1 MADAALRDRVAVV
14 GVGNTTFGRL
24 PGHSAYDLGLWAFK
38 EALADAGLR
47 ARDVDGLIVN
57 RIPDYQ
63 RFGEIAGIDPRFAA
77 ITPGQGRMSGAS
89 IQMAAAVIAAG
100 MATTVALVYGN
111 DGRSAGA
118 KYGGDSDGYGSG
130 GAGMWF
136 PYGMTSPGAVHAM
149 MFRQHMHRYGTTTR
163 QLAEVGV
170 AFRTHAS
177 LNPNAVMR
185 EPITIEQH
193 QASRFICDPLRLF
206 DYCLINDGGVCLI
219 VTGAE
224 RARDRAKP
232 PVWVRGFGQATRLAD
247 SSFPDEDFWHA
258 PIAAS
263 GRDAFAM
270 AGVAREDLDA
280 LMIYDN
286 FSPTVLFSLEGL
298 GFCGRGESGPFVEG
312 GTLSLGGRWPTNTS
326 GGHMSESY
334 MQGWALNVEAVRQ
347 LRGECGP
354 RQVNG
359 ARHVLYT
366 CAAPLVTTI
375 IYGRDDR

>member
-1 MADAALRDRVAVV
+1 MPSKDLRNRVAVV

-24 PGHSAYDLGLWAFK
+24 PGHSPYDLGVWAFK

-47 ARDVDGLIVN
+47 ASDVDGLIVN

-63 RFGEIAGIDPRFAA
+63 RFGETVGIDPGFAA

-89 IQMAAAVIAAG
+89 IETAVAVIAAG
-100 MATTVALVYGN
+100 LATTVALVYGN

-118 KYGGDSDGYGSG
+118 KYGGDGDGYGSG
-130 GAGMWF
+130 GAGQWF

-149 MFRQHMHRYGTTTR
+149 MFRQHMARYGTTTR

-185 EPITIEQH
+185 EPITIDQH
-193 QASRFICDPLRLF
+193 QDSKFICDPLRLF
-206 DYCLINDGGVCLI
+206 DYCLINDGGVCMIL
-219 VTGAE
+219 TTAE

-232 PVWVRGFGQATRLAD
+232 PVYVRGFSQATRLRD
-247 SSFPDEDFWHA
+247 STFPDEDFWYA
-258 PIAAS
+258 PLEKA
-263 GRDAFAM
+263 GREVREM
-270 AGVAREDLDA
+270 AGVSHDDLDA

-298 GFCGRGESGPFVEG
+298 GFCGRGESGAFVEG

-347 LRGECGP
+347 LRGECGA
-354 RQVNG
+354 RQVPG
-359 ARHVLYT
+359 AKLIQYA
-366 CAAPLVTTI
+366 CAAPLVTSI
-375 IYGRDDR
+375 VYGSEGR